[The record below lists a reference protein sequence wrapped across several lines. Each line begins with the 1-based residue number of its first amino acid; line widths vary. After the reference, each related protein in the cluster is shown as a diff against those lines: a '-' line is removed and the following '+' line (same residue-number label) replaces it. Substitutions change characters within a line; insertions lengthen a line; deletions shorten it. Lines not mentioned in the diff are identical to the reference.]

1 MSNGRAGI
9 ASKQYRMQ
17 YLKSKSWHARRS
29 RWFEQNPDQ
38 HQCCVCL
45 RREERAVRRLEL
57 HHITYRGVTQ
67 LLNGK
72 WVANERDDELLPM
85 HALCHQ
91 LVHQLMDDDGALR
104 YMRSRKE
111 ATLQAV
117 AKVRARLRTLIGA
130 R

>member
-1 MSNGRAGI
+1 M
-9 ASKQYRMQ
+9 
-17 YLKSKSWHARRS
+17 
-29 RWFEQNPDQ
+29 
-38 HQCCVCL
+38 
-45 RREERAVRRLEL
+45 RRLEL